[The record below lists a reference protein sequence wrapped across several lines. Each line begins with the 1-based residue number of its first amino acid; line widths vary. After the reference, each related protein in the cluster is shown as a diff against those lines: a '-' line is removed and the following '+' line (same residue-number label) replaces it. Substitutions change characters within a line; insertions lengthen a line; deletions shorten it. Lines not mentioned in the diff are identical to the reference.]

1 MVLRQLEYLA
11 ALAREKH
18 FGRAADACHVSQPTL
33 SAAIRQLED
42 DLGAPIV
49 ERGHRYVGLTPQ
61 GQVALEHAHRIL
73 AQVENLHL
81 ELDEIDKGLTGRLRI
96 GAIPTALPIVSQ
108 LTGPFYRRFPG
119 VTVAVFSM
127 NSHEIERGIED
138 FELDAGL
145 TYLDAEPISHVKT
158 KPICVEEYLFLTPA
172 AGPLAGRPQ
181 VAWREAAEAPLC
193 LLTPDM
199 QNRRIIDGVFRS
211 VGAKPV
217 PAVETNSIFN
227 LVSHVSAG
235 QWSAIVPRQL
245 LRFFGVP
252 PGTRAIELVDPTA
265 RRTIGL
271 VMSDREPP
279 SPLARNL
286 FAMKF
291 PADVGALIQPPSPLG
306 EEDGK
311 AIR

>member
-11 ALAREKH
+11 ALARERH
-18 FGRAADACHVSQPTL
+18 FGRAAEVCHVTQPTL

-61 GQVALEHAHRIL
+61 GQLVLEHAHRIL
-73 AQVENLHL
+73 SEAENMRRG
-81 ELDEIDKGLTGRLRI
+81 LDEIDKGLSGRLRI

-108 LTGPFYRRFPG
+108 LTGPFYRKYPA
-119 VTVAVFSM
+119 VTVAVLSL
-127 NSHEIERGIED
+127 NSAEINRGIEE
-138 FELDAGL
+138 FELDVGL
-145 TYLDAEPISHVKT
+145 TYLDAEPIERVKA
-158 KPICVEEYLFLTPA
+158 KPICIEEYLFLTPDDSEFA
-172 AGPLAGRPQ
+172 KRPR
-181 VAWREAAEAPLC
+181 VSWREAAMAPLC

-199 QNRRIIDGVFRS
+199 QNRRIIDGLFRS
-211 VGAKPV
+211 VGAEPV

-227 LVSHVSAG
+227 LVSHVAAG
-235 QWSAIVPRQL
+235 QWSAIVPRHL

-252 PGTRAIELVDPTA
+252 KRTRPIELVEPA
-265 RRTIGL
+265 ASRTIGL

-286 FAMKF
+286 FAINW
-291 PADVGALIQPPSPLG
+291 PANIAAQIEPPQRATEPM
-306 EEDGK
+306 
-311 AIR
+311 

>member
-18 FGRAADACHVSQPTL
+18 FGRAANACHVSQPTL

-61 GQVALEHAHRIL
+61 GQVVLAHAHRIL
-73 AQVENLHL
+73 AEAENLRH

-96 GAIPTALPIVSQ
+96 GAIPTALPIVSA
-108 LTGPFYRRFPG
+108 LTGPFFARFPG
-119 VTVAVFSM
+119 VTVTVLSQT
-127 NSHEIERGIED
+127 SQEIERGIED

-145 TYLDAEPISHVKT
+145 TYLDAEPVGRMKT
-158 KPICVEEYLFLTPA
+158 KPLCIEEYVFLTPA
-172 AGPLAGRPQ
+172 AGLLAGRRQ
-181 VAWREAAEAPLC
+181 VTWREAAEAPLC

-252 PGTRAIELVDPTA
+252 PGTRAIELIEPVA
-265 RRTIGL
+265 RRTLGL

-286 FAMKF
+286 FAMQL
-291 PADVGALIQPPSPLG
+291 PADIAALIQPPNRLG
-306 EEDGK
+306 ENKET
-311 AIR
+311 AAR

>member
-1 MVLRQLEYLA
+1 MVLRQLEYLV

-33 SAAIRQLED
+33 SAAIRQLEE

-61 GQVALEHAHRIL
+61 GRLALEHAHRIL
-73 AQVENLHL
+73 AETENLRRDL
-81 ELDEIDKGLTGRLRI
+81 EEIDKGLKGRLRI

-108 LTGPFYRRFPG
+108 LTGPFYAKYPG
-119 VTVAVFSM
+119 VTVTVLSL
-127 NSHEIERGIED
+127 NSQEIDRGIEE
-138 FELDAGL
+138 FELDVGL
-145 TYLDAEPISHVKT
+145 TYLDAEPIERVKT
-158 KPICVEEYLFLTPA
+158 KPICVEEYMFLTPE
-172 AGPLAGRPQ
+172 GGDFGRRAE
-181 VAWREAAEAPLC
+181 VAWSEAADAPLC

-211 VGAKPV
+211 VGAQPV

-235 QWSAIVPRQL
+235 KWSAIVPRHL

-252 PGTRAIELVDPTA
+252 RGTRALELVEPTA

-286 FAMKF
+286 FAMQW
-291 PADVGALIQPPSPLG
+291 PADIATLIEPPYQPVQ
-306 EEDGK
+306 
-311 AIR
+311 